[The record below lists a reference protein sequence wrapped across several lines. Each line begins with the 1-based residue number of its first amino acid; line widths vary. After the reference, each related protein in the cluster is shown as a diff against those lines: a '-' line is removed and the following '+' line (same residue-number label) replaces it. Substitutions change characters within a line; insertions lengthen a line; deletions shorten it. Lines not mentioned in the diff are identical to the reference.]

1 MKHAKQSVQVS
12 ESGKFGHTR
21 RILETVIL
29 CLLVFLVYSNT
40 FQAPFILDD
49 YNAIVD
55 NPHIRS
61 IFPLSRSLSAP
72 DQTTVA
78 GRPVP
83 ALTLAVNYAVSAL
96 DPWSY
101 HLANI
106 VIHIFAALALLGI
119 LRRMLPPD
127 FQRYGVSPFLVTL
140 LWTLHPLHTE
150 PVTYVST
157 RTETVMSLFF
167 LLSLYSLI
175 RYATQPVTSVTSA
188 GPISGTVTQESPS
201 GRHSGHTAWFVL
213 GVTACALAM
222 LSKEN
227 AVVIPFLML
236 LFDRVFLADGW
247 KTVIARRGRFHFAA
261 AATLLILFYLV
272 ARGSRSDTVGLHFAH
287 ISPLDYLRTQAGV
300 IAHYLRLA
308 VWPDPLVLDYHD
320 WPIARVFTPWIT
332 VLLGIWTVLG
342 IVSVIRAAK
351 GSKLAFPAVWF
362 LLILAPTS
370 SLVPIVSEIAAERR
384 MYLPL
389 IAVIV
394 YLAIAI
400 HYIVRKV
407 SAKLSAQ
414 PDKKSGSSGRNA
426 RAVSPG
432 LLSSAGF
439 RMPVTI
445 LLVCICVLSGYL
457 TYQRNAVYGSELSI
471 WRDTVRKRPENA
483 RAHANLGT
491 AYLRLGRHDDA
502 VEHFHRALELDSVT
516 GGMMEGEPLSL
527 AGRSSLDSSSLRALE
542 NLGLVCL
549 ERGDS
554 AGAVRYL
561 ELVAEYNRDD
571 AVSFFNLGNA
581 YKLDGQV
588 ARAETA
594 FRTSVT
600 LDPGHALAQ
609 VRYARVLA
617 EKGDVDQAL
626 VHVQAGWTRDPANP
640 DVRQAAAAVYHIAGQ
655 FLVRAG
661 RDAGALEAFQ
671 AALRLRPHWGDAGN
685 SLAYLLATSSDPA
698 VRDPEKALSLAT
710 ELSAS
715 AGDRHPVLLGT
726 LALAQCA
733 AGRRDDARDTSER
746 AVDLARQAGLD
757 QVVVELLRQREM
769 MDE

>member
-1 MKHAKQSVQVS
+1 MKNAKRHEPVS
-12 ESGKFGHTR
+12 ESGHLRTIHTR
-21 RILETVIL
+21 RILEAVTV
-29 CLLVFLVYSNT
+29 CFLVFLVYSNT
-40 FQAPFILDD
+40 FRAPFILDD

-72 DQTTVA
+72 DQSTVA
-78 GRPVP
+78 GRPIP

-106 VIHIFAALALLGI
+106 AIHMCAALVLLGI
-119 LRRMLPPD
+119 LRCVAPPD

-140 LWTLHPLHTE
+140 LWALHPLHTE

-157 RTETVMSLFF
+157 RTETVMGLFF
-167 LLSLYSLI
+167 LLSLYCLI
-175 RYATQPVTSVTSA
+175 RYSTPPATSA
-188 GPISGTVTQESPS
+188 GSVSGTVTQESPS
-201 GRHSGHTAWFVL
+201 GRHTGQTAWFVL

-222 LSKEN
+222 FSKEN
-227 AVVIPFLML
+227 AVVIPFVLL

-247 KTVIARRGRFHFAA
+247 KTVFARRGRFHLATT
-261 AATLLILFYLV
+261 ATLLILFYLV

-300 IAHYLRLA
+300 VAHYLRLA
-308 VWPDPLVLDYHD
+308 VWPDPLALDYHD
-320 WPIARVFTPWIT
+320 WPIAHAFTPWIT
-332 VLLGIWTVLG
+332 VLLGLWTVLG
-342 IVSVIRAAK
+342 IVSVIHTFR
-351 GSKLAFPAVWF
+351 GSKPAFPAAWF
-362 LLILAPTS
+362 FLILAPTS
-370 SLVPIVSEIAAERR
+370 SIVPIVSEIAAERR

-389 IAVIV
+389 IAIIV
-394 YLAIAI
+394 YLAAAI
-400 HYIVRKV
+400 HYIVRMV
-407 SAKLSAQ
+407 SGKTLEQ
-414 PDKKSGSSGRNA
+414 PLKKTGSSGRNA
-426 RAVSPG
+426 RLA
-432 LLSSAGF
+432 SSDRRSGAAWF

-445 LLVCICVLSGYL
+445 LLVLFCVLSGYL

-491 AYLRLGRHDDA
+491 AYLRLDRHDDA

-516 GGMMEGEPLSL
+516 GGMTEGEPPSL
-527 AGRSSLDSSSLRALE
+527 AGLSSLDSTSLRALE

-581 YKLDGQV
+581 YMLSGQI

-594 FRTSVT
+594 FRTSIT

-609 VRYARVLA
+609 VRYARVLV
-617 EKGDVDQAL
+617 EKGDADQAL
-626 VHVQAGWTRDPANP
+626 VHVKAGLTSDPANP
-640 DVRQAAAAVYHIAGQ
+640 DVRHTAAAVYHSAGQ
-655 FLVRAG
+655 LLVRAG
-661 RDAGALEAFQ
+661 RDAGALEAYQ
-671 AALRLRPHWGDAGN
+671 TALRLRPHWGDAGN

-698 VRDPEKALSLAT
+698 VRDPEKALTLAT
-710 ELSAS
+710 ELSSS

-726 LALAQCA
+726 LALALSA
-733 AGRRDDARDTSER
+733 AGRWDDALDTSER
-746 AVDLARQAGLD
+746 AVDLARQAGLE
-757 QVVVELLRQREM
+757 QVVEELLRQREM
-769 MDE
+769 MEE